1 MCYICIHSFME
12 IESISEK
19 KSSRPPLLPLLLNMS
34 QTGIK
39 LQVSFAKEPYKR
51 DDIHIKI
58 VHTCLSRVSTL
69 AQSRCVAVF
78 LCGCFATQPHKK
90 TRKTSGHTHILCA
103 KYTHFAMSR
112 HQCIS
117 VCCSVLQC
125 VAVQFVA
132 VCCSAPRSQDISVLQ
147 CVVVCCS
154 VLQCLAKSKYQC
166 VAVQCVA
173 VCCSAVCCSVLHGS
187 VSQCVAVQCISVCC
201 SAVCRSVL
209 QCSVLQCSV
218 SQCVAVQ
225 CVAVCCS
232 AVCRSVLQCSVLQC
246 VAVSRPHDTVS
257 SCVAVCCDVCRSV
270 LQCSVLQYVAMSRH
284 HDRHVSQCLS
294 TATHWCL
301 DFARH
306 WITIQNWV
314 TYCAIG
320 YYQWPHSVFVKK
332 QSLHIKLF
340 VGNKSAISPFLGGQY
355 HHVSQC
361 LSTSRYSHTT
371 KHPLLIQY
379 RHVSQCLSQCLSTIL
394 YRDVLTLQHTATHCT
409 ATHCDTYRNTLQ
421 HMTILYREVLALQH
435 IATHY
440 TATHCNTW
448 RYCIVM
454 SWHCNVLQ
462 HTALQ
467 HTATP
472 IETHCNTWRYCIVR
486 SWHCNTLQHTALQHT
501 ATHIATHCNTWR
513 YCIVRF
519 WHCNTLQHTTLQH
532 TATHIACFRHRD
544 TATQQNTFSLPP
556 PPLSCPISHSQDVT
570 THTRDTTIHDIAIHI
585 LPVFLCGCMGWS
597 VGSRKS

>member
-209 QCSVLQCSV
+209 QCSVLQCVAVQCAAVCCSAVCCSV
-218 SQCVAVQ
+218 LQCQDLTIQYRHVLQCVAM

-232 AVCRSVLQCSVLQC
+232 AVCCSMLQCQDITIVMSRSVFRQQ
-246 VAVSRPHDTVS
+246 
-257 SCVAVCCDVCRSV
+257 
-270 LQCSVLQYVAMSRH
+270 
-284 HDRHVSQCLS
+284 
-294 TATHWCL
+294 
-301 DFARH
+301 
-306 WITIQNWV
+306 
-314 TYCAIG
+314 
-320 YYQWPHSVFVKK
+320 
-332 QSLHIKLF
+332 
-340 VGNKSAISPFLGGQY
+340 
-355 HHVSQC
+355 
-361 LSTSRYSHTT
+361 HT
-371 KHPLLIQY
+371 
-379 RHVSQCLSQCLSTIL
+379 
-394 YRDVLTLQHTATHCT
+394 DVLTSQGTELQ
-409 ATHCDTYRNTLQ
+409 YK
-421 HMTILYREVLALQH
+421 
-435 IATHY
+435 
-440 TATHCNTW
+440 
-448 RYCIVM
+448 
-454 SWHCNVLQ
+454 
-462 HTALQ
+462 
-467 HTATP
+467 
-472 IETHCNTWRYCIVR
+472 IE
-486 SWHCNTLQHTALQHT
+486 
-501 ATHIATHCNTWR
+501 
-513 YCIVRF
+513 
-519 WHCNTLQHTTLQH
+519 
-532 TATHIACFRHRD
+532 
-544 TATQQNTFSLPP
+544 
-556 PPLSCPISHSQDVT
+556 
-570 THTRDTTIHDIAIHI
+570 
-585 LPVFLCGCMGWS
+585 
-597 VGSRKS
+597 